1 MKAILAPCALALLLG
16 FPAEALNA
24 AQTPPICRGKDL
36 TQLASFASSRAKR
49 ADELLNA
56 DGIFWRIDKPGL
68 EASYLYGTIH
78 STDDAA
84 VALARRAAERIGGA
98 KVVATELGGPMDAAE
113 IARGAGRP

>member
-49 ADELLNA
+49 ADGLLNA
-56 DGIFWRIDKPGL
+56 DGSRPADAHAVLAPAL
-68 EASYLYGTIH
+68 EGFAPTP
-78 STDDAA
+78 
-84 VALARRAAERIGGA
+84 EM
-98 KVVATELGGPMDAAE
+98 PE
-113 IARGAGRP
+113 IAEAQALLAALGRETPLPSGPSGEGQG